1 MYNEAAFVWDED
13 KCAANIAKHGI
24 DFADVREM
32 FAGPVLVSSDTRKEY
47 GEARQIGF
55 GFVRG
60 RLLVVVFTEREHG
73 AIRIISARKANR
85 REKVSFEEPLTDQLG
100 KN

>member
-1 MYNEAAFVWDED
+1 MSGRCSRGRCWFHPTQD
-13 KCAANIAKHGI
+13 
-24 DFADVREM
+24 
-32 FAGPVLVSSDTRKEY
+32 KEY

-60 RLLVVVFTEREHG
+60 RLLVVVFTESEPR

-85 REKVSFEEPLTDQLG
+85 REKVYFEETFADQLG